1 MNRLL
6 SFLLS
11 IFLFL
16 TLPDAGTAQNKV
28 ALDHKDFDQWR
39 SITGQTLT
47 PDGRFLIYGLNPQ
60 EGDGELRIQNLR
72 NNREVSHAR
81 GQRFEVS
88 YDGRTLAFFIAA
100 PYADVRQA
108 LIDGKRPNDEFDDT
122 LAVYSIYDDLL
133 KTFPEVDS
141 FKFPERSG
149 TWLAFLY
156 DRDLKKESDEESE
169 ENEETSETSGNEE
182 PATEAEPGSD
192 ESGVT
197 KNDLVLL
204 NLETGEETVIPYVEH
219 YFFSRHGERLVY
231 VTSDEDSLQAPGVH
245 LLETATGTRTTLSSG
260 LQSYRSVVMDS
271 TATRIAFLAQPA
283 EEKEEDGENGDGED
297 GEEES
302 DSGESDDEDAP
313 DYYTLWFW
321 EEGMDKAM
329 VLVNETS
336 GWLPDGWMVNE
347 FASPEFSHNGTRLFF
362 GIAPE
367 PMRRDTSVEKIDMAS
382 VDIWNW
388 RDERLQSQQ
397 LVQLRQDQRR
407 TFRSVYHIA
416 EETFVQ
422 LEDEQVRSVTVP
434 DRGNADIAIGEQN
447 LHYLHL
453 TQWAG
458 FPAYSDLYLV
468 DVRTGE
474 RQQFAEKVKA
484 SLSLSPGGTYAAW
497 YDYKERNW
505 YAKNLETL
513 LLDTINLTGEL
524 DVSFY
529 NELHDAPA
537 DPNPYGIEG
546 WTENDERIIIRDRY
560 DLWVMD
566 PAGNEAPY
574 LLTGGHGRENGI
586 TYRSFAADSESRWF
600 ATDPVWLNAMVDAD
614 KSSVIAQTSF
624 GPGNTPRQLWRG
636 DFRVFPPQKAREA
649 DRWMVRKSTFNSYP
663 DIHLTNNRFRQFER
677 VTHANPQQE
686 NYLWG
691 DVELFHFTS
700 LDGEKLEGLLYTPEN
715 FDPAQKYPMIV
726 YFYERTSSGLHNYRA
741 PAPSASTITPAFYTS
756 RGYIVAM
763 PDIAYK
769 IGNPGRSAEDAVIGM
784 TLHLLDRGFVDADK
798 IGLQG
803 QSWGGYQI
811 AHIITRTDMFAAA
824 MAGAPVS
831 NMTSAYGGI
840 RWQTGLNRQFQYEQ
854 TQSRIG
860 GTLWEKP
867 LYYIEN
873 SPLFFA
879 DRVRTPLLMMHN
891 DADGAV
897 PWYQGIEFFT
907 ALKRL
912 NQPVWMLNYNNEAH
926 NLRERVNRK
935 DLSRRMQQFFDHYLM
950 DAPEPVWMKYGV
962 PAIEKGKHQGFEL
975 VE

>member
-1 MNRLL
+1 MKRLL
-6 SFLLS
+6 SSLLS
-11 IFLFL
+11 LSLFL
-16 TLPDAGTAQNKV
+16 VLLDLGTAQNKV
-28 ALDHKDFDQWR
+28 SLDHTDFDQWR

-60 EGDGELRIQNLR
+60 EGDGELRVQNLR
-72 NNREVSHAR
+72 NNREVIHPR
-81 GQRFEVS
+81 GERFEVS
-88 YDGRTLAFFIAA
+88 YDGRTLAFFIAT
-100 PYADVRQA
+100 PHADVRQA
-108 LIDGKRPNDEFDDT
+108 LIDGKRPSAIFDDT
-122 LAVYSIYDDLL
+122 LAIYSIYENNLRM
-133 KTFPEVDS
+133 FPEVDS
-141 FKFPERSG
+141 FSFPERSG
-149 TWLAFLY
+149 TWIAFLH
-156 DRDLKKESDEESE
+156 DRDLKKESDEEAD
-169 ENEETSETSGNEE
+169 ENEEGSESSEHE
-182 PATEAEPGSD
+182 KPATETEHESD
-192 ESGVT
+192 SDKPLLT

-204 NLETGEETVIPYVEH
+204 NLETGEETVIPYVTH

-245 LLETATGTRTTLSSG
+245 LLETATGDQTTLSSG
-260 LQSYRSVVMDS
+260 HRSYRSVVMDS
-271 TATRIAFLAQPA
+271 TASRIAFLAMPA
-283 EEKEEDGENGDGED
+283 EEKE
-297 GEEES
+297 GEEGEENA
-302 DSGESDDEDAP
+302 DSEKEDDTP

-321 EEGMDKAM
+321 EQGMEEATA
-329 VLVNETS
+329 LVSEAS
-336 GWLPDGWMVNE
+336 AWLPGGWMVNE
-347 FASPEFSHNGTRLFF
+347 FASPEFSHNGNRLFF

-367 PMRRDTSVEKIDMAS
+367 PMRRDSRVEEIDMAS

-388 RDERLQSQQ
+388 RDVRLQSQQ
-397 LVQLRQDQRR
+397 LVQLRQEQR
-407 TFRSVYHIA
+407 TTYRSVYHI
-416 EETFVQ
+416 EEKSFVQ
-422 LEDEQVRSVTVP
+422 LEDLQLRSVNVP
-434 DRGNADIAIGEQN
+434 NRGDADIAIGQQN
-447 LHYLHL
+447 NHYLHL

-458 FPAYSDLYLV
+458 FPAYTDLYLV

-474 RQQFAEKVKA
+474 RQQIAEKVKA
-484 SLSLSPGGTYAAW
+484 ALNSSPSGTYLAW

-505 YAKNLETL
+505 FAKNVETQIR
-513 LLDTINLTGEL
+513 DVVNLTGGLE
-524 DVSFY
+524 VSFY

-546 WTENDERIIIRDRY
+546 WTENDNRIIIRDRY

-566 PAGNEAPY
+566 PSGLEAPRM
-574 LLTGGHGRENGI
+574 LTGGHGRENQI
-586 TYRSFAADSESRWF
+586 TYRSFDADAESRWF
-600 ATDPVWLNAMVDAD
+600 SSDEVWLSAMYDAD
-614 KSSVIAQTSF
+614 KSMAVAQTLF
-624 GPGNTPRQLWRG
+624 GTTGAPRELWRG
-636 DFRVFPPQKAREA
+636 DYRLFPPQKAREA
-649 DRWMVRKSTFNSYP
+649 DRWMVRKSTFREYP
-663 DIHLTNNRFRQFER
+663 DIYLTNSRFRQFEK
-677 VTHANPQQE
+677 VTNANPQQE

-691 DVELFHFTS
+691 EVELFHFTS
-700 LDGEKLEGLLYTPEN
+700 LDGERLEGLLYTPED
-715 FDPAQKYPMIV
+715 FDPSQKYPMIV

-784 TLHLLDRGFVDADK
+784 TLHLLDRGFVDASK

-831 NMTSAYGGI
+831 NMISAYGGI

-860 GTLWEKP
+860 GSLWERP

-873 SPLFFA
+873 SPIFFA

-912 NQPVWMLNYNNEAH
+912 NQPVWMLNYNDEAH

-950 DAPEPVWMKYGV
+950 DAPEPVWMRYGV
-962 PAIEKGKHQGFEL
+962 PAIEKGKHQGFDLTE
-975 VE
+975 